1 MTMHAMR
8 RTFVLLALLIGT
20 PTAALA
26 QANCKNTASFDTWL
40 AAFKKEALAKGI
52 SPNALAAAS
61 PYMVLEQRI
70 LNIDRSQKFFAQDF
84 LEISTKMLPS
94 GRLTGGAA
102 KIKQYRDLFNREE
115 KEFGVPASVITA
127 FWGLESDFGVGQG
140 KDQAIKSLTTLA
152 YDCRRSDMF
161 RAHLFDALRLIERG
175 DLRPEEMIGSWAGE
189 LGQTQFMPSEYMA
202 HAIDYDGDGKRNLIK
217 SVADVIGSTGKYLVD
232 LGWKR
237 GEPWLEEVRV
247 PGNLPWKEADLSV
260 QHPRSKW
267 VAWGVTRAGG
277 KPLPSDN
284 MPTSIVLPVGRFGP
298 TFLAYDNFQAYLK
311 WNQSLNYSLT
321 AAYYATRLD
330 GAPVMSRGSG
340 PIPKITFE
348 ETRELQQLLEKRGF
362 DVGRIDGVLG
372 LKSRV
377 AIREMQIK
385 FGMPAD
391 GWPTAELLARL
402 RTGG

>member
-1 MTMHAMR
+1 M
-8 RTFVLLALLIGT
+8 
-20 PTAALA
+20 
-26 QANCKNTASFDTWL
+26 
-40 AAFKKEALAKGI
+40 
-52 SPNALAAAS
+52 
-61 PYMVLEQRI
+61 
-70 LNIDRSQKFFAQDF
+70 
-84 LEISTKMLPS
+84 
-94 GRLTGGAA
+94 
-102 KIKQYRDLFNREE
+102 
-115 KEFGVPASVITA
+115 
-127 FWGLESDFGVGQG
+127 
-140 KDQAIKSLTTLA
+140 
-152 YDCRRSDMF
+152 
-161 RAHLFDALRLIERG
+161 
-175 DLRPEEMIGSWAGE
+175 
-189 LGQTQFMPSEYMA
+189 
-202 HAIDYDGDGKRNLIK
+202 
-217 SVADVIGSTGKYLVD
+217 
-232 LGWKR
+232 
-237 GEPWLEEVRV
+237 
-247 PGNLPWKEADLSV
+247 
-260 QHPRSKW
+260 
-267 VAWGVTRAGG
+267 TRAGG

-284 MPTSIVLPVGRFGP
+284 MPASIVLPVGRFGP
-298 TFLAYDNFQAYLK
+298 AFLAYDNFQAYLK